1 MDLKKWS
8 NEAKRLA
15 NGNFGST
22 IKTENTPAVAE
33 VEAWTASMYT
43 KATDSSGTLVPEAR
57 TLPGWSGANY
67 VPLKVTGNVV
77 KVAFK
82 PIGQN
87 MSLQLCYRAA
97 DGVPVYSVPVTS
109 GSATLRL
116 DKAPVNG
123 VVIAVVVNTDYKYLG
138 DATRKAKFDY
148 RLVPETGVTGAAE
161 TTKKWYDVK
170 LDYTP
175 TSSIGHRA
183 AAKTESFLGLN
194 LSSNGDAIL
203 VGYELAST
211 TNVKLSLYTA
221 YGALI
226 AHVARGNRTAGNH
239 RESIQLKKW
248 GIQGGTFLVRLQTDE
263 GIQTQSITVIR

>member
-1 MDLKKWS
+1 
-8 NEAKRLA
+8 
-15 NGNFGST
+15 
-22 IKTENTPAVAE
+22 
-33 VEAWTASMYT
+33 MYT
-43 KATDSSGTLVPEAR
+43 KTTDSSGVLVPEAR

-67 VPLKVTGNVV
+67 IPLKVTGNVV

-123 VVIAVVVNTDYKYLG
+123 VVIAVVANTDYKYLG

-175 TSSIGHRA
+175 ASSIGRQAVVKPTNH
-183 AAKTESFLGLN
+183 LGLELTN
-194 LSSNGDAIL
+194 NRDAIL
-203 VGYELAST
+203 VGYDLAKDSK
-211 TNVKLSLYTA
+211 VKVSLRTA
-221 YGALI
+221 TGALI
-226 AHVARGNRTAGNH
+226 SHVARGSRSAGIH
-239 RESIQLKKW
+239 RETIQLDKW
-248 GIQGGTFLVRLQTDE
+248 DIRSGTFLVTLEAQ
-263 GIQTQSITVIR
+263 GSIETRSFTLAR